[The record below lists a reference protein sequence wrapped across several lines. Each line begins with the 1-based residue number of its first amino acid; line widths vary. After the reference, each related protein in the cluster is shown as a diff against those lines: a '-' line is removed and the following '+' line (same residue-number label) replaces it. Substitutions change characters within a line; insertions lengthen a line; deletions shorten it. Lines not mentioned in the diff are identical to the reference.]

1 MNLENI
7 SNEVKDLIGN
17 FVSKNLSSILPT
29 CIEVDTDYGPQNG
42 SSEGEYLDDY
52 TIKSIELEED
62 ESENTIQVSAI
73 LDLEV
78 SVDISG
84 DVHGFHEPGEDDPCF
99 STNISFKINNVKI
112 SGNLY
117 LEDDEIDSYDF
128 NIDSTGTMS

>member
-1 MNLENI
+1 MI
-7 SNEVKDLIGN
+7 
-17 FVSKNLSSILPT
+17 FR
-29 CIEVDTDYGPQNG
+29 
-42 SSEGEYLDDY
+42 
-52 TIKSIELEED
+52 SIELEED

-84 DVHGFHEPGEDDPCF
+84 DVHGFHETGEDDPCF